1 MGKNMQNTQWVKF
14 NWKTLCFMLMYRIY
28 KVLCSP
34 SPAKQQYESCLLPG
48 FCLGPED
55 SVLWDILPGPSL
67 CLSLVI
73 WYGVPGS
80 TFRVFHKF
88 LEDLFFQ
95 NLVVHDV
102 RLPCVVFVLKP
113 FTFFSSSFFF
123 LPNGVGLLLGRL
135 EMASPCL
142 GFWNLLQGTKA
153 EALVHRQVKVWS
165 AGTGDGEGGRRL
177 KFWMSAENSMPN

>member
-14 NWKTLCFMLMYRIY
+14 NWKTLCFMLMYGIY
-28 KVLCSP
+28 NVLCSP
-34 SPAKQQYESCLLPG
+34 SSAKQQYESCLLPG

-67 CLSLVI
+67 CLTCHLV
-73 WYGVPGS
+73 WCYW
-80 TFRVFHKF
+80 
-88 LEDLFFQ
+88 EYFQ
-95 NLVVHDV
+95 GF
-102 RLPCVVFVLKP
+102 PEVLGRFILSELCCSWCEAAMCLLCIKT
-113 FTFFSSSFFF
+113 FTFFSSFIF
-123 LPNGVGLLLGRL
+123 LCNAVGLLGRLL

-165 AGTGDGEGGRRL
+165 AGTGDGGGGRRL
-177 KFWMSAENSMPN
+177 KFWISAENSMPN